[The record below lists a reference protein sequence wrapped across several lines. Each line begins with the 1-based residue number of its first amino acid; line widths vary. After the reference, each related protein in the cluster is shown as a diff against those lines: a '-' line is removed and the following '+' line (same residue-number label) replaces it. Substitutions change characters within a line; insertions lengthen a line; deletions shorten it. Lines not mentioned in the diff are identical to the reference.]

1 MLVAVKQE
9 SVMATYKMPQPMWKR
24 NLAGIL
30 DFFLAFFACVYG
42 VSEIFATP
50 SGGPDTF
57 GKPFASFN
65 FGDATYELGGW
76 PVLLAF
82 ALIIAYFV
90 ILGQTGGTVFQ
101 RLFGMKRVPFW
112 QPTLHEQ
119 GRS

>member
-1 MLVAVKQE
+1 MFVAVEQE
-9 SVMATYKMPQPMWKR
+9 GVMATYNTPQPLWKR

-30 DFFLAFFACVYG
+30 DFFLAFFACVYA
-42 VSEIFATP
+42 VSKIFGNRSDA
-50 SGGPDTF
+50 PDVF

-65 FGDATYELGGW
+65 FGDASYELGGW

-101 RLFGMKRVPFW
+101 RLFGMKRATFW
-112 QPTLHEQ
+112 QPNLHK
-119 GRS
+119 